1 MRQSTDRSWHPPFG
15 KIVMAGMSVAAI
27 GVTALVPA
35 LSSPAT
41 NILPL
46 AAIDESGTTI
56 GFSDP
61 YLYGLTPTQVD
72 QQLDEMQALGV
83 NNVRVLIPWA
93 GVEPLQG
100 YYDWSTVDYTVN
112 AADARGMGVLGVLNS
127 TPQWAVDPGVPAIS
141 GRPSSPTQYGDFA
154 GLVAQRYAGKVGA
167 YEIWNEPNGQV
178 YYTPKP
184 DAAGYTDLL
193 KAAYPQIKAA
203 DPNATVV
210 GGVLGAVID
219 YGDFATNPV
228 SFVNGI
234 YAAGGEGYFDALSY
248 HPYNFGTPFSQG
260 APLPESPLNQVTAI
274 RNLMIANGDANKLIW
289 ASEYGEPTA
298 VATDAQQAAFLQDML
313 TTWPTLGYTG
323 PTFVHSLQD
332 IDTNSADPEQTYGV
346 IRSDG
351 TLKPAAYVI
360 AQLAAQRNTT
370 PAMAQLALAMPGA
383 AEAGA
388 ADLASL
394 TQLAETP
401 GAATVTSADAAAV
414 ARLATAEP
422 TATEPVKA
430 TDPASAVA
438 ANMNAMAKAVG
449 TQLEVSA
456 DAAGKAL
463 QESVRAAAAG
473 FQKQVAAAAATAST
487 DTSPAAIP
495 STSSS
500 QLKSLA
506 SPASADAPTKPERAA
521 KKADP
526 AKADAAAPKADTTK
540 AETAAPKAD
549 AAEPK
554 ADAPKAA
561 DTGAKATKT
570 DGPKHRRAE
579 GSERTAPK
587 KDAASADGQ
596 KPRHAK
602 KS

>member
-41 NILPL
+41 NILSL

-184 DAAGYTDLL
+184 DAAGYTALL
-193 KAAYPQIKAA
+193 KAAYLQIKAA

-360 AQLAAQRNTT
+360 AQLAAQRNAT

-383 AEAGA
+383 TEAGA
-388 ADLASL
+388 ANLASL

-414 ARLATAEP
+414 ALLATAEP

-430 TDPASAVA
+430 TDPASAVD
-438 ANMNAMAKAVG
+438 ANMNAMAKAVEM
-449 TQLEVSA
+449 QLEASA

-463 QESVRAAAAG
+463 QESVRAAAEG

-506 SPASADAPTKPERAA
+506 ATAPAKPERAA
-521 KKADP
+521 TKADT
-526 AKADAAAPKADTTK
+526 AKADAAAPKA
-540 AETAAPKAD
+540 ETAAPKAD
-549 AAEPK
+549 TPK
-554 ADAPKAA
+554 AKTPK
-561 DTGAKATKT
+561 TKTTKTKATKT
-570 DGPKHRRAE
+570 TKTTKTEATKAYGSKHRRAE

-587 KDAASADGQ
+587 KDAAPADSQ